1 MGPDEQD
8 KPATELPDAPTEE
21 ISNADGPAAE
31 GDAFSNTVSYRSSDV
46 ATPELTEKSNPA
58 DGTVAD
64 PTRPSDRQ
72 SSAPVLESTPEPPAD
87 LPPPESVGRYAIRT
101 VLGKGGFGA
110 VYKAYDAQLER
121 HVAVK
126 VPLLRGGVNSDD
138 FLQEARQLAQL
149 THPSIVTVFD
159 VGIANGACYIVSDF
173 LDGASLSE
181 WLPLNTPNWQ
191 TTAKIV
197 ATLAEALAFAHSQG
211 IVHRD
216 VKPANV
222 IMTQRTGDVVPVL
235 VDFGLALS
243 QISAGSTGTRR
254 GDITGTPSY
263 MSPEQARGEG
273 HRIDGRTDIYSLGVI
288 LYRML
293 SNRLPFEGKTLSA
306 VLDAVMNDEPQ
317 PPRQFVR
324 NIPRELE
331 SICLKAMAR
340 QLSDRYTTARDLADD
355 LHALVHRHEDEARA
369 AAATVAKT
377 VDQTQRPREAMRILL
392 AEDHQLTRFKLKTD
406 LAKWGHEVIE
416 ASDGEEAWK
425 LFQQGEFAI
434 VITDWMMPH
443 VDGMELLQRIRE
455 AERGEYVY
463 VIMLTAKSEMQDVV
477 SAMGAGADDFLAK
490 PVHRDELHVRLRAGQ
505 RITRLNRELNETNRR
520 LKRSQDSAAEIQRGF
535 LPSVAPSFPEVDFA
549 WEHRPHVKLGG
560 DMFNVV
566 TLDDDHVGIYSLD
579 VTGEG
584 IPAAF
589 LAMTLS
595 QLLSDGANPSSIL
608 TEQNAGAAGVTI
620 TEPADVAA
628 RLNEQFGGDAE
639 ASQYF
644 TLMYG
649 ILNRKTHEFRFTS
662 ADHPPVLHVSADGT
676 SRMLDVGGFPIGM
689 APEGVTF
696 DQQSA
701 QLQFGDRLLIYSDG
715 LPDTMNPDGDV
726 YGAARLLNDVSSLS
740 SVSLRDMVNN
750 LASRSTDWRGEAD
763 AKDDVTIIGVCI
775 V

>member
-1 MGPDEQD
+1 MGPHDPQN
-8 KPATELPDAPTEE
+8 PASDSSDAPTEDP
-21 ISNADGPAAE
+21 S
-31 GDAFSNTVSYRSSDV
+31 DAGRPVESESELDATVSYQSSDAPTP
-46 ATPELTEKSNPA
+46 ATSKSSRSH
-58 DGTVAD
+58 DET
-64 PTRPSDRQ
+64 
-72 SSAPVLESTPEPPAD
+72 
-87 LPPPESVGRYAIRT
+87 LPPPTVVNTDPPTHWSAASTELEEPEPEAPTAVGRYEIRK

-110 VYKAYDAQLER
+110 VYQAYDAQLER

-126 VPLLRGGVNSDD
+126 IPILGKDVKNDD

-173 LDGASLSE
+173 LDGASLSA
-181 WLPLNTPNWQ
+181 WLPQHSQTWQ
-191 TTAKIV
+191 QSAKIV
-197 ATLAEALAFAHSQG
+197 ATLAEALAFAHSRG

-222 IMTQRTGDVVPVL
+222 IMTERTGDFVPVL

-273 HRIDGRTDIYSLGVI
+273 HRIDGRTDIYSLGVM

-293 SNRLPFEGKTLSA
+293 SNRLPFEGKTLGE

-324 NIPRELE
+324 DIPRELE

-340 QLSDRYTTARDLADD
+340 QLTDRYTTARDLADD
-355 LHALVHRHEDEARA
+355 LFSMLRQHETEVL
-369 AAATVAKT
+369 ATQTAAKT
-377 VDQTQRPREAMRILL
+377 TDQSARPREAMRILL

-406 LAKWGHEVIE
+406 LSKWGHEIIE
-416 ASDGEEAWK
+416 AADGEEAWK

-434 VITDWMMPH
+434 VITDWMMPN
-443 VDGMELLQRIRE
+443 VDGMELLKRIRE
-455 AERGEYVY
+455 VEGGEYVY
-463 VIMLTAKSEMQDVV
+463 VIMLTAKAEMHDVV

-520 LKRSQDSAAEIQRGF
+520 LKRSQDAAAEIQRGF
-535 LPSVAPSFPEVDFA
+535 LPDSAPTFPEVDFA
-549 WEHRPHVKLGG
+549 WEHQAHVKLRG

-566 TLDDDHVGIYSLD
+566 ALDEDHVGIFSLD
-579 VTGEG
+579 VTGDG

-595 QLLSDGANPSSIL
+595 RLLSDSSNPSSIL
-608 TEQNAGAAGVTI
+608 VDRLGGDSGVSVTQ
-620 TEPADVAA
+620 PSDVAA
-628 RLNEQFGGDAE
+628 RLNQQFGGDVE
-639 ASQYF
+639 ANQFF

-649 ILNRKTHEFRFTS
+649 VLNRKTREFRFTS
-662 ADHPPVLHVSADGT
+662 ADHPPVLHVPLDET
-676 SRMLDVGGFPIGM
+676 PRMLDVGGFPIGM
-689 APEGVTF
+689 APEGTTF
-696 DQQSA
+696 DQQTV
-701 QLQFGDRLLIYSDG
+701 QLQSGDRLLIYSDG
-715 LPDTMNPDGDV
+715 LPDAMNSDGDV
-726 YGAARLLNDVSSLS
+726 YGAARLLTDVESLK
-740 SVSLRDMVNN
+740 SVSLRDLVNS
-750 LASRSTDWRGEAD
+750 LASRSGAWRGEAD
-763 AKDDVTIIGVCI
+763 TNDDVTVIGVGI
-775 V
+775 L

>member
-1 MGPDEQD
+1 MGPHEPQN
-8 KPATELPDAPTEE
+8 PASDPSDAPTEDP
-21 ISNADGPAAE
+21 S
-31 GDAFSNTVSYRSSDV
+31 DAGRPVEPGSELDATVSYQSSDAPTP
-46 ATPELTEKSNPA
+46 ATSKSSL
-58 DGTVAD
+58 
-64 PTRPSDRQ
+64 SDD
-72 SSAPVLESTPEPPAD
+72 VT
-87 LPPPESVGRYAIRT
+87 LPPPTLVNTEPPTEWSASSTEIEEPEPEAPAAVGRYEIRK

-110 VYKAYDAQLER
+110 VYQAYDAQLER

-126 VPLLRGGVNSDD
+126 IPILGKDVKNDD

-173 LDGASLSE
+173 LDGASLSD
-181 WLPLNTPNWQ
+181 WLPKHSPTWQ
-191 TTAKIV
+191 QSAKIV
-197 ATLAEALAFAHSQG
+197 ATLAEALAFAHSRG

-222 IMTQRTGDVVPVL
+222 IMTERTGDFVPVL

-273 HRIDGRTDIYSLGVI
+273 HRIDGRTDIYSLGVM

-293 SNRLPFEGKTLSA
+293 SNRLPFEGKTLGE

-324 NIPRELE
+324 DIPRELE

-340 QLSDRYTTARDLADD
+340 QLTDRYTTARDLADD
-355 LHALVHRHEDEARA
+355 LFSMLRQHETEVL
-369 AAATVAKT
+369 ATQTAAKT
-377 VDQTQRPREAMRILL
+377 TDQSARPREAMRILL

-406 LAKWGHEVIE
+406 LSKWGHEVIE
-416 ASDGEEAWK
+416 AADGEEAWK

-434 VITDWMMPH
+434 VITDWMMPN
-443 VDGMELLQRIRE
+443 VDGMELLKRIRE
-455 AERGEYVY
+455 VEGGEYVY
-463 VIMLTAKSEMQDVV
+463 VIMLTAKAEMHDVV

-520 LKRSQDSAAEIQRGF
+520 LERSRDAAAEIQRGF
-535 LPSVAPSFPEVDFA
+535 LPDSAPTFPEVDFA
-549 WEHRPHVKLGG
+549 WEHQPHIKLGG

-566 TLDDDHVGIYSLD
+566 ALDEDHVGIFSLD

-595 QLLSDGANPSSIL
+595 RLLSDSSNPSSIL
-608 TEQNAGAAGVTI
+608 VDRLGGDSGVSVTQ
-620 TEPADVAA
+620 PSDVAA
-628 RLNEQFGGDAE
+628 RLNQQFGGNVE
-639 ASQYF
+639 ANQFF

-649 ILNRKTHEFRFTS
+649 VLNRKTREFRFTS
-662 ADHPPVLHVSADGT
+662 ADHPPVLHVPLDET
-676 SRMLDVGGFPIGM
+676 PRMLDVGGFPIGM
-689 APEGVTF
+689 APEGATF
-696 DQQSA
+696 DQQTV
-701 QLQFGDRLLIYSDG
+701 QLQAGDRLLIYSDG
-715 LPDTMNPDGDV
+715 LPDAMNSDGDV
-726 YGAARLLNDVSSLS
+726 YGAARLLTDVESLK
-740 SVSLRDMVNN
+740 SVSLRDIVNS
-750 LASRSTDWRGEAD
+750 LASRSAAWRGEAD
-763 AKDDVTIIGVCI
+763 TNDDVTVIGVGI
-775 V
+775 L